1 MIDRFEELL
10 NELGAELGITLH
22 PDRKGACKLKI
33 NGILHVQIE
42 CDAHQENL
50 LVATFICD
58 IPPGKFRENI
68 LKDALKANGIF
79 LTNGTLAYSDRNN
92 QLVLFSYFRMEIL
105 TGKKLAELLAA
116 FVDKANHWRIGVET
130 GHTSHLVSTSTK
142 PASGMFGITP

>member
-10 NELGAELGITLH
+10 NELGAEFGTTLH

-33 NGILHVQIE
+33 NEIFHIQIE

-58 IPPGKFRENI
+58 IPPGKYRENI
-68 LKDALKANGIF
+68 LKDALKANGPFPI
-79 LTNGTLAYSDRNN
+79 NGTLAYSDRNN
-92 QLVLFSYFRMEIL
+92 QLVLFSYFRLSNL

-130 GHTSHLVSTSTK
+130 GHTSHLVSPLLK
-142 PASGMFGITP
+142 PASGIFGMKP

>member
-10 NELGAELGITLH
+10 RELSVEYGVTLH

-33 NGILHVQIE
+33 NEALQVQIE

-68 LKDALKANGIF
+68 LRDALKTNGPF
-79 LTNGTLAYSDRNN
+79 PKNGTLAYSDRNN
-92 QLVLFSYFRMEIL
+92 KLVLFSYLRMQNL
-105 TGKKLAELLAA
+105 TGKKLAEFLSA
-116 FVDKANHWRIGVET
+116 FVDKANQWRIGVES
-130 GHTSHLVSTSTK
+130 GHTAHLAAPAAK
-142 PASGMFGITP
+142 PPGGMFGMKP

>member
-10 NELGAELGITLH
+10 NELGVELGITLH

-33 NGILHVQIE
+33 NETSHIQIE

-68 LKDALKANGIF
+68 LKDALKSNGPF
-79 LTNGTLAYSDRNN
+79 PVNGTLAYSDRNN
-92 QLVLFSYFRMEIL
+92 KLVLFSYFRFGSL
-105 TGKKLAELLAA
+105 TGKKLAEFLAA
-116 FVDKANHWRIGVET
+116 FVDKANNWRIGVET
-130 GHTSHLVSTSTK
+130 GHTSHLISPSLK
-142 PASGMFGITP
+142 PPSGMFGMKP